1 MKILI
6 VTDAWAPQM
15 NGVVRTLQT
24 VRGELEK
31 AGNEVHVISPD
42 LFRSMPCPTY
52 GEIRLALT
60 TSRRVGRMIEAIAPD
75 SLHIATEGPLGMAA
89 RRWAIRRKARFTTA
103 YHTQFPHYLAKRTKL
118 PASWFWRYISWFHRP
133 ARAVMVSTR
142 TMAAE
147 LAGHGLPS
155 TRLWG
160 RGVDLASF
168 GADAP
173 MLPALKDLPRPLLLY
188 VGRVAV
194 EKNIGAFLD
203 CSHPGSRIVVGD
215 GPALAGLRKRYPDV
229 HFFGAL
235 KGEAL
240 ASAYASADVFVF
252 PSRTDTFGLVMIEA
266 LACGTPVAAYPVA
279 GPLDVLT
286 PETGAM
292 DADLDVAIAS
302 ALRLD
307 RAACA
312 AYGRGFSWE
321 TSARQF
327 RAALEPLGLA
337 AEEVEQ
343 QRDYECAAE

>member
-24 VRGELEK
+24 VRGELERE
-31 AGNEVHVISPD
+31 GHEVHVISPD
-42 LFRSMPCPTY
+42 LFRSVPCPTY

-75 SLHIATEGPLGMAA
+75 SLHIATEGPLGCAA
-89 RRWAIRRKARFTTA
+89 RRWAVGRKARFTTA
-103 YHTQFPHYLAKRTKL
+103 YHTQFPDYVAKRTKL
-118 PASWFWRYISWFHRP
+118 PARWFWKYIVWFHRP
-133 ARAVMVSTR
+133 AQAVMVSTK

-147 LAGHGLPS
+147 LAARGLPS

-160 RGVDLASF
+160 RGVDLACF
-168 GADAP
+168 TPDAD
-173 MLPALKDLPRPLLLY
+173 MHPALRDLPRPIQLY
-188 VGRVAV
+188 VGRVAI
-194 EKNIGAFLD
+194 EKNIGAFLG
-203 CSHPGSRIVVGD
+203 CTHPGSKVVVGD
-215 GPALAGLRKRYPDV
+215 GPALSGLRKRHPEV
-229 HFFGAL
+229 HFLGVL
-235 KGEAL
+235 KGRAL

-266 LACGTPVAAYPVA
+266 LACGTPVAAYPVP

-286 PETGAM
+286 SETGVMAS
-292 DADLDVAIAS
+292 DLDTAIAS

-307 RAACA
+307 RAACSTC
-312 AYGRGFSWE
+312 GRGFSWE

-327 RAALEPLGLA
+327 RTALEPLSLSA
-337 AEEVEQ
+337 KQVEQ